1 MNSIKHYIVFAA
13 LIKYTLILINS
24 TKIIQLRAVIDF
36 LFFNCLK

>member
-1 MNSIKHYIVFAA
+1 MHSIKHYTVFAA

-24 TKIIQLRAVIDF
+24 NKRIQLRAVIDF